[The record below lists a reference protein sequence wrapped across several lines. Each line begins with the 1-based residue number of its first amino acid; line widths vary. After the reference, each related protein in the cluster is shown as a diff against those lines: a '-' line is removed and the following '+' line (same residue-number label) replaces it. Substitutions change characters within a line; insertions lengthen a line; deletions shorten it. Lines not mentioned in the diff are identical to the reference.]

1 MLDNRLTKTLLLSLL
16 FVFFA
21 FGSSFA
27 YGYFQRISFI
37 SSTIV
42 DFEGETPTLQVEY
55 IDQPINVT
63 LVPQGRALLPTQ
75 VETVGMNYRLSI
87 DKALARTMDLVV
99 DAASISIGT
108 SSEYAGLIE
117 VYIDGQPMSVT
128 RDIFNEEVVVNATIR
143 LKEPIDAAEA
153 MRRGLPLSA
162 VNVAD
167 AKVAYAAIAGQ
178 ELRVTF
184 RFAIQPKS

>member
-37 SSTIV
+37 SSSIV
-42 DFEGETPTLQVEY
+42 DFDGESPTLQVEY
-55 IDQPINVT
+55 IEQPLNIS
-63 LVPQGRALLPTQ
+63 LVPSGRAYLPSQ
-75 VETVGMNYRLSI
+75 VESLDFDYRLSI
-87 DKALARTMDLVV
+87 DKELARTMDLLI
-99 DAASISIGT
+99 DT
-108 SSEYAGLIE
+108 SSITIGGASDYAGLIE
-117 VYIDGQPMSVT
+117 VYIDGQPMSAV
-128 RDIFNEEVVVNATIR
+128 RDIFNEQVIVNAEIR

-153 MRRGLPLSA
+153 LRRGLPSSA

-184 RFAIQPKS
+184 RFSIQPKS